1 MSLGIN
7 IPEYEVSQFN
17 TLLKEV
23 VESNFDYVRIRGE
36 ISDLKNAASGH
47 IYLTLKDQN
56 SVLNATIWNN
66 KTNSLKI
73 MPEVGMEVI
82 VTGKISTYA
91 KSISTYSINIDNIEL
106 AGEGALLKLIED
118 RKKRL
123 EKKGVF
129 DLFHKKKLPHLPNKI
144 GVITSSTGSVIH
156 DILNRIRERF
166 PIDVDL
172 WPVSVQGTSAVENI
186 IEAIKGFNS
195 SIYKTK
201 PDIII
206 IARGGG
212 STEDLMPFNDEKL
225 ALAVFD
231 SLIPI
236 ISAVGHETDTTII
249 DYVSDLRASTPTAAA
264 EKAVPL
270 KSELIQNLQNTSH
283 RLDSSSQNM
292 INLCHSD
299 LLGLSKS
306 LRSPDLV
313 ISAFKDKFETI
324 NQALSKDI
332 KNYYQNKLNKFVNVI
347 NLLRSPKDLYE
358 NKKNLLKSISKEIDR
373 IIIDKQRNQK
383 RELNKFN
390 RLLES
395 NSLYKNLNKGYSI
408 IRKSRKIINKS
419 NLINEE
425 DLINIQFV
433 DTAINI
439 KVKKIN

>member
-332 KNYYQNKLNKFVNVI
+332 KNYYQNKLNKFFNVI

-358 NKKNLLKSISKEIDR
+358 NKKNLLKNISKEIDR
-373 IIIDKQRNQK
+373 IIIDKQKNQK
-383 RELNKFN
+383 GELNKFK

>member
-1 MSLGIN
+1 MSVGIN

-17 TLLKEV
+17 ALLKEV
-23 VESNFDYVRIRGE
+23 IESNFDYVRIRGE

-66 KTNSLKI
+66 KTNFLKI

-123 EKKGVF
+123 EKKGIF
-129 DLFHKKKLPHLPNKI
+129 DLIHKKKLPYLPNKI

-172 WPVSVQGTSAVENI
+172 WPVSVQGANAVENI
-186 IEAIKGFNS
+186 MGAIQGFNS
-195 SIYKTK
+195 RFYESK

-292 INLCHSD
+292 INLYHSD
-299 LLGLSKS
+299 LLVLSKS
-306 LRSPDLV
+306 LRSPDFV

-324 NQALSKDI
+324 NQALTKDI

-358 NKKNLLKSISKEIDR
+358 NKKNLLKSISKEIER
-373 IIIDKQRNQK
+373 VIIDKQRNQK

-395 NSLYKNLNKGYSI
+395 NSLYKNLNKGYSV
-408 IRKSRKIINKS
+408 IRKSKKIINKS

-425 DLINIQFV
+425 DLINIQFL
-433 DTAINI
+433 DTAISV

>member
-1 MSLGIN
+1 MSVGIN

-17 TLLKEV
+17 ALLKEV
-23 VESNFDYVRIRGE
+23 IESNFDYVRIRGE

-66 KTNSLKI
+66 KTNFLKI

-123 EKKGVF
+123 EKKGIF
-129 DLFHKKKLPHLPNKI
+129 DLIHKKKLPYLPNKI

-172 WPVSVQGTSAVENI
+172 WPVSVQGANAVENI
-186 IEAIKGFNS
+186 MGAIQGFNS
-195 SIYKTK
+195 RFYESK

-292 INLCHSD
+292 INLYHSD
-299 LLGLSKS
+299 LLVLSKS
-306 LRSPDLV
+306 LRSPDFV

-324 NQALSKDI
+324 NQALTKDI

-358 NKKNLLKSISKEIDR
+358 NKKNLLKSISKEIER
-373 IIIDKQRNQK
+373 VIIDKQRNQK

-395 NSLYKNLNKGYSI
+395 NSLYKNLNKGYSV
-408 IRKSRKIINKS
+408 IRKSKKIINKS

-425 DLINIQFV
+425 DLINIQFL
-433 DTAINI
+433 DTAINV

>member
-1 MSLGIN
+1 MSVGIN

-17 TLLKEV
+17 ALLKEV
-23 VESNFDYVRIRGE
+23 IESNFDYVRIRGE

-66 KTNSLKI
+66 KTNFLKI

-123 EKKGVF
+123 EKKGIF
-129 DLFHKKKLPHLPNKI
+129 DLIHKKKLPYLPNKI

-172 WPVSVQGTSAVENI
+172 WPVSVQGANAVENI
-186 IEAIKGFNS
+186 MGAIQGFNS
-195 SIYKTK
+195 RFYESK

-292 INLCHSD
+292 INLYHSD
-299 LLGLSKS
+299 LLVLSKS
-306 LRSPDLV
+306 LRSPDFV

-324 NQALSKDI
+324 NQALTKDI

-395 NSLYKNLNKGYSI
+395 NSLYKNLNKGYSV
-408 IRKSRKIINKS
+408 IRKSKKIINKS

-425 DLINIQFV
+425 DLINIQFL
-433 DTAINI
+433 DTAINV

>member
-17 TLLKEV
+17 ALLKEV
-23 VESNFDYVRIRGE
+23 IESNFDYVRIRGE

-66 KTNSLKI
+66 KTNFLKI

-123 EKKGVF
+123 EKQGIF
-129 DLFHKKKLPHLPNKI
+129 DLIHKKKLPYLPNKI

-172 WPVSVQGTSAVENI
+172 WPVSVQGANAVENI
-186 IEAIKGFNS
+186 MVAIQGFNS
-195 SIYKTK
+195 RFYESK

-231 SLIPI
+231 SSIPI

-264 EKAVPL
+264 EKTVPL
-270 KSELIQNLQNTSH
+270 KSELIQNLQNISH
-283 RLDSSSQNM
+283 RLDTSSQNM

-306 LRSPDLV
+306 LRSPDLA
-313 ISAFKDKFETI
+313 ITAIKDKFETI

-332 KNYYQNKLNKFVNVI
+332 KNYYQNKLNKFFNVI

-358 NKKNLLKSISKEIDR
+358 NKKNLLKSISKEIER

-395 NSLYKNLNKGYSI
+395 NSLYKNLNKGYSV
-408 IRKSRKIINKS
+408 IRKSKKIINKS

-425 DLINIQFV
+425 DLINIQFL

>member
-1 MSLGIN
+1 MSVGIN

-17 TLLKEV
+17 ALLKEV
-23 VESNFDYVRIRGE
+23 IESNFDYVRIRGE

-66 KTNSLKI
+66 KTNFLKI

-123 EKKGVF
+123 EKKGIF
-129 DLFHKKKLPHLPNKI
+129 DLIHKKKLPYLPNKI

-172 WPVSVQGTSAVENI
+172 WPVSVQGANAVENI
-186 IEAIKGFNS
+186 MVAIQGFNS
-195 SIYKTK
+195 RFYESK

-292 INLCHSD
+292 INLYHSD
-299 LLGLSKS
+299 LLVLSKS
-306 LRSPDLV
+306 LRSPDFV

-324 NQALSKDI
+324 NQALTKDI

-395 NSLYKNLNKGYSI
+395 NSLYKNLNKGYSV
-408 IRKSRKIINKS
+408 IRKSKKIINKS

-425 DLINIQFV
+425 DLINIQFL
-433 DTAINI
+433 DTAINV

>member
-1 MSLGIN
+1 MSVGIN

-17 TLLKEV
+17 ALLKEV
-23 VESNFDYVRIRGE
+23 IESNFDYVRIRGE

-66 KTNSLKI
+66 KTNFLKI

-123 EKKGVF
+123 EKKGIF
-129 DLFHKKKLPHLPNKI
+129 DLIHKKKLPYLPNKI

-172 WPVSVQGTSAVENI
+172 WPVSVQGANAVENI
-186 IEAIKGFNS
+186 MVAIQGFNS
-195 SIYKTK
+195 RFYESK

-292 INLCHSD
+292 INLYHSD
-299 LLGLSKS
+299 LLVLSKS
-306 LRSPDLV
+306 LRSPDFV

-324 NQALSKDI
+324 NQALTKDI
-332 KNYYQNKLNKFVNVI
+332 KNHYQNKLNKFVNVI

-395 NSLYKNLNKGYSI
+395 NSLYKNLNKGYSV
-408 IRKSRKIINKS
+408 IRKSKKIINKS

-425 DLINIQFV
+425 DLINIQFL
-433 DTAINI
+433 DTAINV